1 MERTGQ
7 IAVLALEDGAVFY
20 GRPFGA
26 LEAFDAG
33 RRGEVVFATGMTGY
47 HEICT
52 DPSYRGQMVVLTYPL
67 IGNYGVSSADAESRR
82 PWLSA
87 LLVREACDEYSNWR
101 ATESLDDYLA
111 RSGIPGVCEL
121 DTRALTRHLRT
132 HGTLRGVLRAY
143 PEVARPDPDAL
154 IAEAKAVRGV
164 SELDV
169 VGEVSCDGCMPW
181 ASAEAGRPSNPA
193 TAGEAGLAPTLLRF
207 SVESAQA
214 DFVAPRHSEQSVANS
229 FAGPAPRILLIDTGF
244 KHNIARCLAERRLA
258 VTLAP
263 HDVDL
268 AFVRGLAPDGVLL
281 SNGPGDPENVAHL
294 VAIVH
299 CLLAERIPLMGIC
312 LGHQVLG
319 LAIGATTSRL
329 PFGHHGANHP
339 VKDLRS
345 GRVTVTS
352 QNHNFQVDAASIP
365 AESGFFVSHINL
377 SDGSVEGLAHDEL
390 PVFSVQYH
398 PEAAPGPEDNRD
410 LFDQFAALVEAGVSL
425 RARQASPLHAGGEP
439 LHAGG
444 EEASSGHDGCGVVI
458 GSDAL
463 ALAGSA

>member
-143 PEVARPDPDAL
+143 PEAAHPDLDAL

-181 ASAEAGRPSNPA
+181 EGAEAG
-193 TAGEAGLAPTLLRF
+193 TAGEAGLAPTPSWF
-207 SVESAQA
+207 AVESAQA
-214 DFVAPRHSEQSVANS
+214 DFVAPRHSERSVANS
-229 FAGPAPRILLIDTGF
+229 FAGPAPRVLLIDTGF
-244 KHNIARCLAERRLA
+244 KHNIARCLAARGLA

-268 AFVRGLAPDGVLL
+268 AFVRCFAPEGVLL

-299 CLLAERIPLMGIC
+299 WLLAERIPLMGIC

-329 PFGHHGANHP
+329 PFGHHGSNHS

-365 AESGFFVSHINL
+365 AESDFFVSHINL
-377 SDGSVEGLAHDEL
+377 SDGSVEGLAHGEL

-410 LFDQFAALVEAGVSL
+410 LFDQFATVVEAGVSQ
-425 RARQASPLHAGGEP
+425 RTRTAAPVHPGGE
-439 LHAGG
+439 A
-444 EEASSGHDGCGVVI
+444 ASIKHNEYGAVSGA
-458 GSDAL
+458 DAL
-463 ALAGSA
+463 ALAG

>member
-1 MERTGQ
+1 MERMGQ

-26 LEAFDAG
+26 LEAFAAG

-47 HEICT
+47 QEICT

-67 IGNYGVSSADAESRR
+67 IGNYGISSADAESRR

-143 PEVARPDPDAL
+143 REAVRPDLDAL

-169 VGEVSCDGCMPW
+169 VGEVSCDGYVVWVDM
-181 ASAEAGRPSNPA
+181 EAG
-193 TAGEAGLAPTLLRF
+193 TAGETSLAPTPPRF
-207 SVESAQA
+207 AVESAQA
-214 DFVAPRHSEQSVANS
+214 DFVAARHSERSVANS
-229 FAGPAPRILLIDTGF
+229 FAGPAPRVLLIDTGF
-244 KHNIARCLAERRLA
+244 KHNIARCLTERGLA

-268 AFVRGLAPDGVLL
+268 AFVRAFTPDGVLL
-281 SNGPGDPENVAHL
+281 SNGPGDPENAAHL
-294 VAIVH
+294 IEIIH
-299 CLLAERIPLMGIC
+299 WLLAEHIPLMGIC
-312 LGHQVLG
+312 LGHQLLG
-319 LAIGATTSRL
+319 LAIGATTSQL
-329 PFGHHGANHP
+329 PFGHHGSNHP
-339 VKDLRS
+339 VKELRT
-345 GRVTVTS
+345 GRVTITS

-365 AESGFFVSHINL
+365 LANGFSISHVNL

-410 LFDQFAALVEAGVSL
+410 LFDQFARLIATYRTST
-425 RARQASPLHAGGEP
+425 RARPASPLQVGGE
-439 LHAGG
+439 AGFG
-444 EEASSGHDGCGVVI
+444 EDEP
-458 GSDAL
+458 SDAVAL
-463 ALAGSA
+463 ALVGSA